1 MRYMKTYTWILQD
14 VGTSFL
20 HCAIFK
26 HLAKNGII
34 IPPVKSFLLYAMS
47 CVKNLNLGGLYAL
60 QEMPR
65 WRWLQNQKSNQ
76 NTETINPDN
85 ILRQEILLFYL
96 LPTLPTPPFSL
107 CFTFT
112 SPPKKTHTFPWLQQ
126 KPPPGPWYPW
136 WVRGTTE
143 TGSAAPWP
151 RLQPSAPNQTKPSS
165 AAWLAPTVPFWASC
179 WLEVRCPFSVSV
191 AKSCQHKLGCGLV
204 EVESFTTPIKF
215 GDSLDKLGWG
225 WKVHQLFLMKWIF
238 APFHKQNLSQAFCA
252 NPPQPGEQY
261 SRPLWH
267 CCTRWLSC
275 LGKNCDGS
283 NMAHK
288 SVRGG
293 VNPG

>member
-112 SPPKKTHTFPWLQQ
+112 SPQKKHTHF
-126 KPPPGPWYPW
+126 
-136 WVRGTTE
+136 
-143 TGSAAPWP
+143 
-151 RLQPSAPNQTKPSS
+151 
-165 AAWLAPTVPFWASC
+165 
-179 WLEVRCPFSVSV
+179 
-191 AKSCQHKLGCGLV
+191 LG
-204 EVESFTTPIKF
+204 FNKNHH
-215 GDSLDKLGWG
+215 LDLDI
-225 WKVHQLFLMKWIF
+225 L
-238 APFHKQNLSQAFCA
+238 
-252 NPPQPGEQY
+252 
-261 SRPLWH
+261 
-267 CCTRWLSC
+267 
-275 LGKNCDGS
+275 DGS
-283 NMAHK
+283 GEPPKRVPLLRDQGSSHQPLTKRSPVQQHGLHPLCHSGRRAGWRCA
-288 SVRGG
+288 VRFPFPLPKVANTSWVVGWLRSS
-293 VNPG
+293 PSQPR